1 MTPIPMTC
9 PLILFPP
16 GPQVHPT
23 QALKMYREHMGLP
36 HAKLAVLAFSAT
48 EFSIADPEDPLMM
61 DISGLDSAVPRILR
75 DFALGEL

>member
-1 MTPIPMTC
+1 
-9 PLILFPP
+9 
-16 GPQVHPT
+16 
-23 QALKMYREHMGLP
+23 MYREQMGLP